1 MGCNVQEISLYFSGF
16 SEQAETR
23 TTDRSGNC
31 IETPSRL
38 RHTNHLKTNA
48 ADGVNAPLGFWMQIP
63 GQLELQTTDTL
74 RSGQF
79 YAVEVVHRCYRIN
92 EPDHFLQDQVSAFF
106 AYLDKSGQ
114 LRHFNR
120 PRAQAAAS
128 TPLLDLLK
136 IPGTKLL
143 RFQEA
148 SAINLDQLR
157 TGGVQPESPEE
168 QQSVELM
175 QMVVQAFSG
184 QQSEDAGVEHS
195 LESLRLEHG
204 LEYLDPPDLKH

>member
-1 MGCNVQEISLYFSGF
+1 
-16 SEQAETR
+16 
-23 TTDRSGNC
+23 
-31 IETPSRL
+31 
-38 RHTNHLKTNA
+38 
-48 ADGVNAPLGFWMQIP
+48 MQIP
-63 GQLELQTTDTL
+63 GELELQTTDTL
-74 RSGQF
+74 HSGQF

-106 AYLDKSGQ
+106 AYLDKEGQ

-136 IPGTKLL
+136 IPGTKTL

-148 SAINLDQLR
+148 SATSLDQLR
-157 TGGVQPESPEE
+157 AGSVKSESPQER
-168 QQSVELM
+168 QSVEVM
-175 QMVVQAFSG
+175 QMAVEAFSG
-184 QQSEDAGVEHS
+184 QQAEDTGVEHS